1 MTQHCN
7 LRAAHRDALIGT
19 TGRGMSARRAAVPAI
34 ATTLRPGDTVRWC
47 RRHGGCRGAT
57 GTKEQNVRQMF
68 GLVIK

>member
-34 ATTLRPGDTVRWC
+34 ATTLRPATRCAGAVDMGAA
-47 RRHGGCRGAT
+47 GGLP
-57 GTKEQNVRQMF
+57 
-68 GLVIK
+68 GLKSKMYAKCSVW